1 MIRTLCLALGL
12 GGCLLHAHALTLPA
26 ALRLVLQAHPE
37 VRMQEMNVRVA
48 EQDTAI
54 ARQQFLP
61 TPSVSLEQAQ
71 TGHGDVQYQGA
82 DRVTYLR
89 LQQPLWTGGRLTA
102 GLDKAQSQMKMRQA
116 MLEETRLQLAV
127 NTVQAWGDWCAALAR
142 TAAVDRN
149 LQQHRTLLERVAR
162 RVEEGAASQAEWV
175 MTDGRVAQVQA
186 QLRTQQSQ
194 ARAALNR
201 LVQLLGEPVSETDPT
216 FDSLSLAL
224 PGDMGLISQQALGSS
239 PTLARLRAQL
249 EIVEQEVKERQ
260 ADTVPELYL
269 RAEHQR
275 GNFSVANSPNTNRVF
290 IGLTS
295 RFGAGLSSLK
305 QVDAALRRK
314 EAAGFEIDS
323 SQRRLEEQ
331 VQTLWIQLQEIEAR
345 LPSLARNLSANQ
357 ATLQAWDRQFLA
369 GRKSWLDVMNA
380 ARELMQAEIDMAD
393 ARVNQQSLQWRLALW
408 AHGPD
413 ALLSQAQPK

>member
-1 MIRTLCLALGL
+1 MIRTLCLAVGL
-12 GGCLLHAHALTLPA
+12 GGCWLHAHALTLPA
-26 ALRLVLQAHPE
+26 ALSLVLQAHPE

-71 TGHGDVQYQGA
+71 AGSGDVQYQGA

-102 GLDKAQSQMKMRQA
+102 GLDKAQSQVKMRQA
-116 MLEETRLQLAV
+116 MLDEARLQLAV
-127 NTVQAWGDWCAALAR
+127 QTVQAWGDWCAALAR
-142 TAAVDRN
+142 VAAVDRN
-149 LQQHRTLLERVAR
+149 LQQHRELLARVAR

-194 ARAALNR
+194 VHAALNR
-201 LVQLLGEPVSETDPT
+201 LIQLLGQPVTETQPSFEP
-216 FDSLSLAL
+216 LAL
-224 PGDMGLISQQALGSS
+224 PLPSDMAQLSQQSLDNS

-260 ADTVPELYL
+260 ADTVPEVYL

-275 GNFSVANSPNTNRVF
+275 GNFSMANTPNTNRLFV
-290 IGLTS
+290 GLTS
-295 RFGAGLSSLK
+295 RFGAGLSSFK

-323 SQRRLEEQ
+323 NQRKLEEQ
-331 VQTLWIQLQEIEAR
+331 VQTLWIQLQDIEAR

-357 ATLQAWDRQFLA
+357 ATMEAWDRQFLA

-380 ARELMQAEIDMAD
+380 ARELMQAEMDMAD

-408 AHGPD
+408 AHGPEP
-413 ALLSQAQPK
+413 LLSQVQPR